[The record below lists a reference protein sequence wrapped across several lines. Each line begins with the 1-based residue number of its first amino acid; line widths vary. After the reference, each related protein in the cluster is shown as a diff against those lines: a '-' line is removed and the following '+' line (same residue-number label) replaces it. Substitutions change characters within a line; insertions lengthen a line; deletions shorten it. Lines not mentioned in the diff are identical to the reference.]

1 MRFPNQGKLV
11 SFILIKNPLINNEK
25 VGGLKEMM
33 MKKYIS
39 ILFLVCAI
47 IAISGCI
54 SPHGSGSGNVVNA
67 TRNVSGFN
75 SVVLS
80 GTGTLVIT
88 QGNNESLVIEAE
100 DNVGP
105 NITTNVNNNQL
116 SISQINTPVPTKPI
130 KYYLTVKDL
139 NSIQIDG
146 AGQIESNTLN
156 TNNLTIKI
164 NGAGQSTMTNLNVI
178 TLIIDINGAGKLN
191 LGGTATN
198 QTIKIAGAGNYNAT
212 NLTSKTA
219 SINIDGGGNA
229 VIRAS
234 DLLNVIINGAGDIS
248 YIGNPQINKQISG
261 AGNVK
266 QVTG

>member
-1 MRFPNQGKLV
+1 
-11 SFILIKNPLINNEK
+11 
-25 VGGLKEMM
+25 M

-39 ILFLVCAI
+39 IIFLVFAI

-54 SPHGSGSGNVVNA
+54 SPHGSGSGNVVN
-67 TRNVSGFN
+67 TTKDVSGFN
-75 SVVLS
+75 TVVLS
-80 GTGTLVIT
+80 GTGTLIIT
-88 QGNNESLVIEAE
+88 QGNNESLIVEAE
-100 DNVGP
+100 DNIGP
-105 NITTNVNNNQL
+105 NITTSVSNNQL
-116 SISQINTPVPTKPI
+116 SISQINTPTPTKPV

-146 AGQIESNTLN
+146 TGQVESNSLN
-156 TNNLTIKI
+156 TTNLTIKI
-164 NGAGQSTMTNLNVI
+164 NGAGQSTMTNLKVDLL
-178 TLIIDINGAGKLN
+178 TIDINGAGKLN

-198 QTIKIAGAGNYNAT
+198 QTIKIAGAGNYNAG

-219 SINIDGGGNA
+219 SISIDGGGNA

-248 YIGNPQINKQISG
+248 YIGNPQITKQITG

-266 QVTG
+266 QTTG